1 MLIVVNIEK
10 REMER
15 LGIYLEQ
22 RTKDRVV
29 VENMDSFPLVV
40 VRETIQIGDIVR
52 RINGR
57 TATNAKMVA
66 KHIIASKTVSLVLER
81 LDFDT
86 LF

>member
-10 REMER
+10 RETER

-22 RTKDRVV
+22 RKDRVV

-66 KHIIASKTVSLVLER
+66 KKIIASKTVSLVLER